1 MRLIQTLVPE
11 GKHDVV
17 IEVIEEAE
25 IDYAMTSETSGQG
38 YSDILYIP
46 AESDDVEEILDELR
60 DVGVEREGYM
70 VVTDVETIVSE
81 RFEEQNDD
89 EEADEERICREEL
102 STKAHNLSR
111 STPNYII
118 FTVVSAVVATA
129 GLLEDSA
136 AIVVGSMVIAP
147 LIGPAMAS
155 CVGTVVNDNELF
167 WAGIRSQALGIV
179 VAVLSATLFAF
190 SYRLLLVSEL
200 DLLLIQQVVERVHPG
215 LLSLAVALGAGI
227 AGALSLTSGADE
239 ALVGVMIAV
248 ALIPPAA
255 SVGLG
260 IGYADP
266 VVAGGAG
273 ILVLVNVLSINAA
286 GIITIWSKRYRP
298 THWFDERQARRDT
311 IQRFAAFI
319 LVILVLSSFL
329 AVSSL
334 DARDNA
340 VFETT
345 VQTEI
350 ESTVDGNVLSVE
362 FNYQPQL
369 LSQSQTGVVVHVNSQ
384 QRGLADDLQTAIEAE
399 TGKRLDVT
407 VVYEDA
413 EQSDD
418 PGGSSG
424 GGQ

>member
-1 MRLIQTLVPE
+1 
-11 GKHDVV
+11 
-17 IEVIEEAE
+17 
-25 IDYAMTSETSGQG
+25 
-38 YSDILYIP
+38 
-46 AESDDVEEILDELR
+46 
-60 DVGVEREGYM
+60 
-70 VVTDVETIVSE
+70 
-81 RFEEQNDD
+81 
-89 EEADEERICREEL
+89 
-102 STKAHNLSR
+102 
-111 STPNYII
+111 
-118 FTVVSAVVATA
+118 
-129 GLLEDSA
+129 
-136 AIVVGSMVIAP
+136 
-147 LIGPAMAS
+147 
-155 CVGTVVNDNELF
+155 
-167 WAGIRSQALGIV
+167 
-179 VAVLSATLFAF
+179 VLSATLFAF

>member
-89 EEADEERICREEL
+89 EEADEERISREEL

-155 CVGTVVNDNELF
+155 CVGTVVNDN
-167 WAGIRSQALGIV
+167 
-179 VAVLSATLFAF
+179 
-190 SYRLLLVSEL
+190 
-200 DLLLIQQVVERVHPG
+200 
-215 LLSLAVALGAGI
+215 
-227 AGALSLTSGADE
+227 
-239 ALVGVMIAV
+239 
-248 ALIPPAA
+248 
-255 SVGLG
+255 
-260 IGYADP
+260 
-266 VVAGGAG
+266 
-273 ILVLVNVLSINAA
+273 
-286 GIITIWSKRYRP
+286 
-298 THWFDERQARRDT
+298 
-311 IQRFAAFI
+311 
-319 LVILVLSSFL
+319 
-329 AVSSL
+329 
-334 DARDNA
+334 
-340 VFETT
+340 
-345 VQTEI
+345 
-350 ESTVDGNVLSVE
+350 
-362 FNYQPQL
+362 
-369 LSQSQTGVVVHVNSQ
+369 
-384 QRGLADDLQTAIEAE
+384 
-399 TGKRLDVT
+399 
-407 VVYEDA
+407 
-413 EQSDD
+413 
-418 PGGSSG
+418 
-424 GGQ
+424 

>member
-25 IDYAMTSETSGQG
+25 IDYAMSSETSGQG

-46 AESDDVEEILDELR
+46 AELDDVEEILDELR

-89 EEADEERICREEL
+89 EEADEERISREEL

>member
-89 EEADEERICREEL
+89 EEADEERISREEL

-286 GIITIWSKRYRP
+286 GIITIWSNATGRP
-298 THWFDERQARRDT
+298 TGSTSARPDATRSSASPRSFWSFWCSRPFWQSVRLTRATTPSSRRPSRQRSNP
-311 IQRFAAFI
+311 
-319 LVILVLSSFL
+319 L
-329 AVSSL
+329 
-334 DARDNA
+334 
-340 VFETT
+340 
-345 VQTEI
+345 
-350 ESTVDGNVLSVE
+350 STVTSSPSSSITSRNCS
-362 FNYQPQL
+362 
-369 LSQSQTGVVVHVNSQ
+369 H
-384 QRGLADDLQTAIEAE
+384 RARLA
-399 TGKRLDVT
+399 
-407 VVYEDA
+407 
-413 EQSDD
+413 
-418 PGGSSG
+418 SSCM
-424 GGQ
+424 

>member
-89 EEADEERICREEL
+89 EEADEERISREEL

-273 ILVLVNVLSINAA
+273 ILVLVNVLSIHAA

-311 IQRFAAFI
+311 IQRFAA
-319 LVILVLSSFL
+319 
-329 AVSSL
+329 
-334 DARDNA
+334 
-340 VFETT
+340 
-345 VQTEI
+345 
-350 ESTVDGNVLSVE
+350 
-362 FNYQPQL
+362 
-369 LSQSQTGVVVHVNSQ
+369 
-384 QRGLADDLQTAIEAE
+384 
-399 TGKRLDVT
+399 
-407 VVYEDA
+407 
-413 EQSDD
+413 
-418 PGGSSG
+418 
-424 GGQ
+424 

>member
-89 EEADEERICREEL
+89 EEADEERISREEL